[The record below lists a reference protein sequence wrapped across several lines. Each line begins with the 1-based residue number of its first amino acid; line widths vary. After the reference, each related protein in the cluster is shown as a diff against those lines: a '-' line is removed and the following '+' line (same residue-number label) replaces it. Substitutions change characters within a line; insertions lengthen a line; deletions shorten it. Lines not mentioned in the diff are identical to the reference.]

1 MKSLFEASAING
13 MVLKNRLV
21 RSATWEGMCTDD
33 GRPTAKLTRC
43 YRDLARGGVGLIIS
57 SFAFVRPDGKAMPGK
72 MSIPVDAFRESFEAL
87 TAAVHAADGKIAV
100 QLVHAGGQ
108 ANAAVA
114 GRQPLTPSAV
124 KVAPFAEE
132 PAELTTG

>member
-72 MSIPVDAFRESFEAL
+72 MSIPVDA
-87 TAAVHAADGKIAV
+87 
-100 QLVHAGGQ
+100 
-108 ANAAVA
+108 
-114 GRQPLTPSAV
+114 
-124 KVAPFAEE
+124 
-132 PAELTTG
+132 